1 MSDDAKTKAKESL
14 LRDLDRE
21 RNKLILE
28 QGKNSLQISRLSK
41 TQKEIKKKIKLI
53 NDTVYFLKNNS

>member
-28 QGKNSLQISRLSK
+28 QGKNRLQISRLSK